1 MSGETWNS
9 AGVDAALRQL
19 GREVAEF
26 LQSEDMTG
34 AVSARVIDAPELPV
48 FSFHEEE
55 VFPAASLYK
64 LAVMMAFCR
73 EVDHGVLEP
82 SALVDLSPADRAQ
95 GPTGLAILEDTV
107 RISWRD
113 LVRLMMSIS
122 DNAAAEAVLRKVR
135 TSRVHETLRLMG
147 AMRTEIRP
155 TPPSGNGAPASF
167 DDEGRDRYLMP
178 DPVEYDP
185 LSVSSTTASDLVT
198 LLCAIWQDRAAS
210 AEQCAFMRQVLSQ
223 QAWGHRFA
231 EAFSYPGVTVAAK
244 TGSFGSLS
252 HEAGVVSH
260 PGEKSIAVAVLT
272 RSVRRERQIPLS
284 NKVVG
289 QIARHCVRNYRQFL

>member
-1 MSGETWNS
+1 MLDKTWSS
-9 AGVDAALRQL
+9 AGVHSALRQL
-19 GREVAEF
+19 ERDLADM
-26 LQSEDMTG
+26 LHSEDMTG
-34 AVSARVIDAPELPV
+34 AVAVRVINAPELPV
-48 FSFHEEE
+48 FSFQGDE

-64 LAVMMAFCR
+64 LAVMIAFCR
-73 EVDHGVLEP
+73 EVDFGVLAP
-82 SALVDLSPADRAQ
+82 SALVDLTPADRAQ
-95 GPTGLAILEDTV
+95 GPTGLAICEDTV

-113 LVRLMMSIS
+113 LVRLMITIS
-122 DNAAAEAVLRKVR
+122 DNAAGEAILAKVG
-135 TSRVHETLRLMG
+135 TARVHETLRCLG
-147 AMRTEIRP
+147 ATKTEIRP
-155 TPPSGNGAPASF
+155 APPTAPGQSAPC
-167 DDEGRDRYLMP
+167 DDEGGDRYLRP

-185 LSVSSTTASDLVT
+185 LAVSSTTASDLVT
-198 LLCAIWQDRAAS
+198 LLSAVWQDRAAS

-231 EAFSYPGVTVAAK
+231 EAFSYPGVSVAAK

-252 HEAGVVSH
+252 HEAGVISH

-289 QIARHCVRNYRQFL
+289 HIARHCVRSYRQFL